1 MRPPKNPTGG
11 DMSLTSQISKV
22 MELLVRGAII
32 DHLYSKKLT
41 RDTHNGFT
49 QGGRVSQS
57 SWRR

>member
-1 MRPPKNPTGG
+1 
-11 DMSLTSQISKV
+11 MSLTSQISKV

-57 SWRR
+57 FWRR